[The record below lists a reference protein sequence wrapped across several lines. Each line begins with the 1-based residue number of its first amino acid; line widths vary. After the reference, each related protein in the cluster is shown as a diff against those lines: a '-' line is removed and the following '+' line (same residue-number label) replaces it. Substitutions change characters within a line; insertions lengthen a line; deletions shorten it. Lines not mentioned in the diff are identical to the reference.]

1 MSEFSVTAAQLRAKA
16 EELTGLN
23 TNFKSNVSD
32 LEGCEQ
38 NLSTMWEGEAKAAFH
53 NAFTN
58 DKTQMTNFS
67 TLIDKYVASLLTIA
81 AKYEQAEATNLETA
95 STRTYN

>member
-1 MSEFSVTAAQLRAKA
+1 MSQFSVTAAQLRAKA

-23 TNFKSNVSD
+23 SNFKSNVSD
-32 LEGCEQ
+32 LEATEQ

-53 NAFTN
+53 TAFTN
-58 DKTQMTNFS
+58 DKTQMNNFS
-67 TLIDKYVASLLTIA
+67 MLIEKYVASLLTIA